1 MPYSSLQDFIKLLDQ
16 RGELRRIKE
25 PVSPVLEITEIAD
38 RVMKMPGGGPALLF
52 ENVTGY
58 DMPVAINLF
67 GSEKRMAWALG
78 AERLDDLAAGIG
90 ELVTLP
96 GNMPKSLG
104 GLMALAPKLLP
115 LASLAPRMVTKAP
128 CQEVVLRGEAASL
141 DALPILTC
149 WPDDGGPYITL
160 PLVFTKEPVTGKRN
174 VGMYRIQKYDAHTTG
189 MHWQRHKVGHRH
201 YAEYEAQ
208 GRGIPVAIVL
218 GGDPV
223 VTYSATAPLPDEIDE
238 LIFAAYLRKKPI
250 ELVKCVSI
258 DMEVPAD
265 AEIVIEGEVAPSERR
280 REGPFGD
287 HTGYYSLADDYPIF
301 RVTAI
306 TRRKKAVY
314 PTTIV
319 GPPPMEDAYLGK
331 ATERLFLPLVKV
343 VAPEIIDYN
352 LPVEGAFHNMALV
365 RIKKRYPGHAYKI
378 MHALWGLG
386 ADDVHEGDRRGGRG
400 RGRAEARRSA
410 LADSRQYRSAAGHHV
425 CQRAGRCAGSR
436 FHRRGVRLENG
447 HRRDA
452 QVAGRRIYP
461 GVAAA
466 DRHVGRRQAQSGRYL
481 EQIGHHAQEI
491 LSACRHLC
499 AVSGGVDEINQRVQ
513 GIVTGS
519 GDFHAV
525 PEYRWLFLSAGEID
539 APNNGVQRAQLA
551 VDRDAYLKTRPD
563 FVRRIQLGEQARRTD
578 VADAPADCPNVLRY
592 IRLNVNRR
600 KVGFQIH

>member
-1 MPYSSLQDFIKLLDQ
+1 MAYSSLQEFISLLDK
-16 RGELRRIKE
+16 RGELRRIKQ

-58 DMPVAINLF
+58 EMPVAINLF

-96 GNMPKSLG
+96 GNMPKSLS
-104 GLMALAPKLLP
+104 GLMSLAPKLLP
-115 LASLAPRMVTKAP
+115 LAYLAPKMVTRAP

-201 YAEYEAQ
+201 YGEYEAQ
-208 GRGIPVAIVL
+208 GRAIPVAIVL

-238 LIFAAYLRKKPI
+238 LIFAGYLRKKPI

-386 ADDVHEGDRRGGRG
+386 QMMFTKVI
-400 RGRAEARRSA
+400 
-410 LADSRQYRSAAGHHV
+410 V
-425 CQRAGRCAGSR
+425 
-436 FHRRGVRLENG
+436 V
-447 HRRDA
+447 
-452 QVAGRRIYP
+452 
-461 GVAAA
+461 
-466 DRHVGRRQAQSGRYL
+466 
-481 EQIGHHAQEI
+481 
-491 LSACRHLC
+491 
-499 AVSGGVDEINQRVQ
+499 VDEDVDVQKPGEVLWRTLANIDPQRDITFVKGPVDVLDHASTGAAFGSKM
-513 GIVTGS
+513 GIDGTRKW
-519 GDFHAV
+519 
-525 PEYRWLFLSAGEID
+525 PEEGFTREWPPLIVMSDDIK
-539 APNNGVQRAQLA
+539 RK
-551 VDRDAYLKTRPD
+551 VDG
-563 FVRRIQLGEQARRTD
+563 IWNQLGITPGKR
-578 VADAPADCPNVLRY
+578 
-592 IRLNVNRR
+592 
-600 KVGFQIH
+600 